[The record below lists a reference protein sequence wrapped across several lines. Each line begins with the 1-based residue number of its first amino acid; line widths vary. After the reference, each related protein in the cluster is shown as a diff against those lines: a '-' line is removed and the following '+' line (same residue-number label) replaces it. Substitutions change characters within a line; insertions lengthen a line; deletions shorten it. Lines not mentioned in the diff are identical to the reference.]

1 MSIAKRFHETR
12 SSLGRKLFGVWGVRD
27 YYTRLD
33 QIAAD
38 GAKMT
43 YGYVLMVLASAAMAT
58 GGLLINSSAIVIGSM
73 CVAPFLVPRGPCVL
87 ADFFVIEKCF

>member
-1 MSIAKRFHETR
+1 MSLKIRFQKTR

-27 YYTRLD
+27 YYTRLE

-58 GGLLINSSAIVIGSM
+58 GGLLIKQFGYSDRFHV
-73 CVAPFLVPRGPCVL
+73 RGPFPGSL
-87 ADFFVIEKCF
+87 AGRVYWRTFS